1 MKMLKVLACLLLFS
15 CATKIKDFEKYQKAP
30 LMQTQ
35 FMPNP
40 DAIYGKVPSATIF
53 AFETSDVNA
62 KSIGATAIAEGEI
75 ANLLISNKLVI
86 LKDRKNLGK
95 LANEIKL
102 HEIKGT
108 GNSALMDSIDYAI
121 EGEVANVGFSSQYY
135 GAIYFPDGTL
145 QRPAR
150 YEYTASVQGNVKIYE
165 LPSLNVIETIQ
176 FSGSATEVE
185 EVKSEGIS
193 IGKFSLNSKSQ
204 AKNFDVNLAKIAL
217 KKALARSSASVKNV
231 FAKTGY
237 IMEKRILGDKSIFL
251 ISLGTNDGIRQETK
265 VKIIQK
271 YEELNVLTGK
281 TEILQKQ
288 ISTGKVANRNEE
300 TKVWIVVPKE
310 SANGIKLGDIAKVV
324 Y

>member
-1 MKMLKVLACLLLFS
+1 
-15 CATKIKDFEKYQKAP
+15 
-30 LMQTQ
+30 
-35 FMPNP
+35 
-40 DAIYGKVPSATIF
+40 
-53 AFETSDVNA
+53 
-62 KSIGATAIAEGEI
+62 
-75 ANLLISNKLVI
+75 
-86 LKDRKNLGK
+86 
-95 LANEIKL
+95 
-102 HEIKGT
+102 
-108 GNSALMDSIDYAI
+108 MDSIDYAI

-185 EVKSEGIS
+185 DVKSEGIS

-204 AKNFDVNLAKIAL
+204 AKNFDANLAKVAL
-217 KKALARSSASVKNV
+217 KKALARSSASIKNV

-237 IMEKRILGDKSIFL
+237 IMEKRVLGDKSIFL

-288 ISTGKVANRNEE
+288 ISTGKVADRNEE